1 MFIKGDCRSWYKAE
15 GGKCFFFPFHAQ
27 EKELVISITVEN
39 EKLLSERRKLL
50 QQLNEEEHKKKD
62 SCLKASLSKCRYWN
76 YWNLL
81 NDKSSNPDF
90 MFVLILRVELLELEN
105 KKLGN
110 QISQMSNQLAVLEFS
125 LQKTELLHFAEVPLV
140 LNCAFIL
147 YTCSMLFYV
156 FHLFGY
162 HKNDLWAFLI
172 K

>member
-1 MFIKGDCRSWYKAE
+1 
-15 GGKCFFFPFHAQ
+15 
-27 EKELVISITVEN
+27 
-39 EKLLSERRKLL
+39 
-50 QQLNEEEHKKKD
+50 
-62 SCLKASLSKCRYWN
+62 
-76 YWNLL
+76 
-81 NDKSSNPDF
+81 

-140 LNCAFIL
+140 LINYAFIL

-162 HKNDLWAFLI
+162 HKNDL
-172 K
+172 

>member
-1 MFIKGDCRSWYKAE
+1 
-15 GGKCFFFPFHAQ
+15 
-27 EKELVISITVEN
+27 
-39 EKLLSERRKLL
+39 
-50 QQLNEEEHKKKD
+50 
-62 SCLKASLSKCRYWN
+62 
-76 YWNLL
+76 
-81 NDKSSNPDF
+81 

-140 LNCAFIL
+140 LNYAFIL

-162 HKNDLWAFLI
+162 HKNDL
-172 K
+172 